1 MSIFLL
7 SQASNIFGRALH
19 FTRLSTWLLQGLV
32 SSQPWLRRWTLLH
45 ATGWSW
51 EGIKQQYILTTRMYG
66 AVNELPVEIPSLGPS
81 PHLPPLTRAAALT
94 CMYMRGPIIYIG
106 FHTRHGDLCLS
117 SFYFFIS
124 STLICLLLFYVV
136 LTTSNKAVEAVPHA
150 FSTSLSP
157 YYQKN
162 PVFRD
167 IYPFISWR
175 TACNRVW
182 TSCRHFKLPILSFWF
197 LRSCGSKSCPNGY
210 YAITPARVFRVGQI
224 QPSITKD
231 QGLTIR
237 HLVYKQFV
245 PPRR

>member
-1 MSIFLL
+1 MNCQWKFPRWALPRISLLWQGRLL
-7 SQASNIFGRALH
+7 SLACTWGG
-19 FTRLSTWLLQGLV
+19 LSSISV
-32 SSQPWLRRWTLLH
+32 STP
-45 ATGWSW
+45 
-51 EGIKQQYILTTRMYG
+51 
-66 AVNELPVEIPSLGPS
+66 
-81 PHLPPLTRAAALT
+81 
-94 CMYMRGPIIYIG
+94 
-106 FHTRHGDLCLS
+106 RHGDLCLS

-124 STLICLLLFYVV
+124 STLICLLLFSVV
-136 LTTSNKAVEAVPHA
+136 LTRTTSNKAVEAVPHA

-157 YYQKN
+157 FYQNN

-210 YAITPARVFRVGQI
+210 YAITPARVFGQI

-245 PPRR
+245 PECQGDKEALRNAAHAIFSQFPTLFTPHHLPIIEQ